1 MLQHTTPHH
10 YHIACSLVVI
20 ICLLCIISLSALL
33 HLHCIISLC
42 ASCIIP
48 ASFVLLYADTEYYT
62 VSFGPATIQTQ
73 FAVLA
78 CDGPG
83 VTTVNMDFTAPIV
96 YREVTE
102 NALTLTLDYLDVF
115 QVSWLL
121 DIETLLCYQ

>member
-1 MLQHTTPHH
+1 MCIIVSFPHH
-10 YHIACSLVVI
+10 FIADTFITL
-20 ICLLCIISLSALL
+20 
-33 HLHCIISLC
+33 
-42 ASCIIP
+42 
-48 ASFVLLYADTEYYT
+48 FVLLHADTEYYT

-115 QVSWLL
+115 QVSGLL
-121 DIETLLCYQ
+121 DIETSLCYQ

>member
-1 MLQHTTPHH
+1 MHHFITHYCIICNASFPHH
-10 YHIACSLVVI
+10 FIACTFITL
-20 ICLLCIISLSALL
+20 
-33 HLHCIISLC
+33 
-42 ASCIIP
+42 
-48 ASFVLLYADTEYYT
+48 FVLLYADTEYYT
-62 VSFGPATIQTQ
+62 VSFGPATLQTQ

-115 QVSWLL
+115 QVSGLL
-121 DIETLLCYQ
+121 DIESLLYYH